1 VKNLVR
7 LMCLITAAFL
17 AGKVVIA
24 QEDNLGEDR
33 RARRAS
39 TSTTKLTI
47 TMSSHEGFRM
57 REVLVKL
64 DCTREP
70 VDLDGKV
77 TDQNGQVTFVV
88 QRSNKCYARG
98 GVHGFAQ
105 AMSEIEIGT
114 DPEYSLGLVQEI
126 RLADYENHLKNPE

>member
-1 VKNLVR
+1 
-7 LMCLITAAFL
+7 MCLTTALFL

-24 QEDNLGEDR
+24 QEDNLGQDR

-39 TSTTKLTI
+39 TRTTKLTI

-77 TDQNGQVTFVV
+77 TDQKGQVTFIV

-98 GVHGFAQ
+98 GVHGFPEAT
-105 AMSEIEIGT
+105 SEIEIGT
-114 DPEYSLGLVQEI
+114 DPEYSLVLVQEI
-126 RLADYENHLKNPE
+126 QLADYETHLKNPE